1 MSDDWT
7 RAQLDGLRRRLEE
20 LERRVGAVDGKRS
33 TAQSAEDAMDP
44 ELVDLLRAGK
54 HIQAI
59 QLHRERT
66 GLGLAEAKEA
76 VDRMAASI

>member
-7 RAQLDGLRRRLEE
+7 RAQLDGLRRRIEE
-20 LERRVGAVDGKRS
+20 LEGRVGAVDGKRS
-33 TAQSAEDAMDP
+33 TARNAEDAMDP
-44 ELVDLLRAGK
+44 ELVELLRAGK
-54 HIQAI
+54 QIQAI

-76 VDRMAASI
+76 IERMAASI